1 MPVKESNTKKTATKT
16 TAATKKCTEKTC
28 ATKKCATKAA
38 AEKAP
43 VKIADKKVADKSCA
57 SKLTRIIVKYNVGW
71 GNQLFIRGIGAGL
84 NWQKGVL
91 MQCVGEDEWLWE
103 QLVSKGGLKFKVLVN
118 DEIWNIDEDSSVEAG
133 ETVIFHPN
141 F

>member
-1 MPVKESNTKKTATKT
+1 MPVKSESRTKKSVKSVAAKTPAT
-16 TAATKKCTEKTC
+16 TAKKRAVKKCSKKADSQC
-28 ATKKCATKAA
+28 ALASNAA
-38 AEKAP
+38 ASA
-43 VKIADKKVADKSCA
+43 KSSP

-71 GNQLFIRGIGAGL
+71 GNQLYIRGTGAGL
-84 NWQKGVL
+84 TWHKGVL

-118 DEIWNIDEDSSVEAG
+118 DEVWNLDDDSSVEAG
-133 ETVIFHPN
+133 ETVIFHPK